1 MICIFCGNEA
11 AVMDMWSLT
20 EQNDGRKSTVLVEN
34 FPICSDCRVN
44 IGKRAAE
51 NDRIRRGPEK

>member
-1 MICIFCGNEA
+1 
-11 AVMDMWSLT
+11 MDMWSLT